1 MRSTASPIA
10 TMADP
15 LSIAG
20 SIAGLITIADVVIRN
35 GYKYISAVR
44 DADKAVVS
52 LIGEINSL
60 VGVPHSL
67 RNVAEGLEG
76 DEVPFIATTQVHHIK
91 SCFQTLKKIQALLDR
106 FELSKSKD
114 LVHRT
119 LQRLNWPLTR
129 SDTKSLAVEVAR
141 HRETL
146 VLALNADEMQV

>member
-114 LVHRT
+114 LVHRSV
-119 LQRLNWPLTR
+119 QRLNWPLTR